1 VKLFAKAS
9 SDGRPSG
16 ARRFWNRKRMIVAFV
31 VGALL
36 AVVVN
41 VLAKNFMTG
50 EKEIQRSLEHRYAV
64 DDPQFVRELGIL
76 LGPAI
81 VAGNRIENLEN
92 GAEIFPAMLAAV
104 KGAKQTISFETYIY
118 WSGAV
123 GKQFAE
129 ALEERARAGV
139 KVHVLID
146 WVGSQKMEDSLVDE
160 MKAAGIEVQ
169 LYHPLHWYNLGR
181 MNNRTHRKLLVVD
194 GRVGFTGGV
203 GIADQWDGHAQDP
216 DHWRDS
222 HYRLEGPAVL
232 QMQAAFLD
240 NWIKTTGKVLQGVEY
255 FPPVPPAGDQ
265 MAQVFTSSP
274 SGGGDSMAL
283 MYLLSITAAEKT
295 IDLSASY
302 FVPDELTRRALRAAL
317 ERGVK
322 VRIIVPGRHIDAQV
336 VRQASRAD
344 WGTLLQAGAEMYEF
358 APTMFHCKMMLVDSK
373 LASVGSTNFDS
384 RSFRLNDEA
393 NLNVY
398 DHAFAEKL
406 EDVFEADLKRSKRI
420 TYEAWK
426 HRPLRQKITERF
438 SSLLSSQL

>member
-1 VKLFAKAS
+1 
-9 SDGRPSG
+9 
-16 ARRFWNRKRMIVAFV
+16 
-31 VGALL
+31 
-36 AVVVN
+36 
-41 VLAKNFMTG
+41 
-50 EKEIQRSLEHRYAV
+50 
-64 DDPQFVRELGIL
+64 
-76 LGPAI
+76 
-81 VAGNRIENLEN
+81 
-92 GAEIFPAMLAAV
+92 
-104 KGAKQTISFETYIY
+104 
-118 WSGAV
+118 
-123 GKQFAE
+123 
-129 ALEERARAGV
+129 V

-344 WGTLLQAGAEMYEF
+344 WGALLQAGAEMYEF